1 MMNVKRFLGSL
12 CLTLSLSMLS
22 LGASAQDRAQSLA
35 DIRQSL
41 EVMNFE
47 IQQLRTELSTT
58 QGATASAGEGP
69 ALVRIDALE
78 LELRRLTG
86 QVEQMQFNI
95 EKIVQDGTNRIA
107 DLEFRLVEL
116 EGGDL
121 STLGKTSTLGGLDAP
136 DGPAPVT
143 PSTVQPDTAEL
154 AVAEQEDFDA
164 ALQRFNDGDFV
175 GSSERFLTFI
185 DTYPGGP
192 LTGEAYFWRGES
204 LSGLA
209 DWKNAARSY
218 LESFSGS
225 PLNSKAPDAF
235 YKLGVSLGKLSQ
247 FDAACQTLGE
257 LSRRYPAAPVVTDAN
272 THMQTLGCT

>member
-1 MMNVKRFLGSL
+1 MMIAVRFLGACSL
-12 CLTLSLSMLS
+12 MLALTVTPVV
-22 LGASAQDRAQSLA
+22 AQDRAQSLA

-58 QGATASAGEGP
+58 QGATANAGEGP
-69 ALVRIDALE
+69 ALIRVDALE

-86 QVEQMQFNI
+86 DVEKMQFDI
-95 EKIVQDGTNRIA
+95 ERIVQDGTNRIA

-121 STLGKTSTLGGLDAP
+121 SALGKTSTLGGLDAGP
-136 DGPAPVT
+136 DAHRAVAAQTGGG
-143 PSTVQPDTAEL
+143 AEL
-154 AVAEQEDFDA
+154 AVAEQEDFNA

-175 GSSERFLTFI
+175 NSSDRFLSFI

-204 LSGLA
+204 LSALA

-225 PLNSKAPDAF
+225 PLNAKAPDAF

-257 LSRRYPAAPVVTDAN
+257 LSRRYPAAPVVSDAN
-272 THMQTLGCT
+272 TQMQTLGCT